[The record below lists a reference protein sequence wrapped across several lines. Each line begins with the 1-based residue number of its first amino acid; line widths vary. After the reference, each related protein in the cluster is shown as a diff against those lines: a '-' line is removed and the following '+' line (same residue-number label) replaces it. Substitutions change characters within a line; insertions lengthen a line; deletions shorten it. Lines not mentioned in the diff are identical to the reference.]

1 MVLSREQSN
10 KAQWIYV
17 ALDVM
22 IWQDIAQIF
31 LK

>member
-10 KAQWIYV
+10 KAQWLYI
-17 ALDVM
+17 ATDVM
-22 IWQDIAQIF
+22 IWQDIAQRF